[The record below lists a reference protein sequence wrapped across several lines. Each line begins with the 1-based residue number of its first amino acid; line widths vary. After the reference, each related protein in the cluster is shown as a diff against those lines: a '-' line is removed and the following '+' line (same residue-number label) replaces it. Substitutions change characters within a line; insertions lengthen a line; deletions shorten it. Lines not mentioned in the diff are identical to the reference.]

1 MYIRCVLQYVRTT
14 VLDMVSATKPPNAV
28 CALDFGWK
36 TSSWQTSAN
45 GRATV
50 VTYLT
55 CFITK
60 KLGAGVDNKMNNFIQ
75 LIFSMLWPIQ
85 LPWLSV
91 LANIDLTDI
100 RWRLT
105 FPWAKYILTY
115 IG

>member
-1 MYIRCVLQYVRTT
+1 MENFFLANFGERQSNCGNLLNVLY
-14 VLDMVSATKPPNAV
+14 
-28 CALDFGWK
+28 
-36 TSSWQTSAN
+36 
-45 GRATV
+45 
-50 VTYLT
+50 Y
-55 CFITK
+55 K

-100 RWRLT
+100 RRRLT

>member
-1 MYIRCVLQYVRTT
+1 M
-14 VLDMVSATKPPNAV
+14 
-28 CALDFGWK
+28 
-36 TSSWQTSAN
+36 
-45 GRATV
+45 
-50 VTYLT
+50 
-55 CFITK
+55 
-60 KLGAGVDNKMNNFIQ
+60 DNKMNNFIQ

-100 RWRLT
+100 RRRLT